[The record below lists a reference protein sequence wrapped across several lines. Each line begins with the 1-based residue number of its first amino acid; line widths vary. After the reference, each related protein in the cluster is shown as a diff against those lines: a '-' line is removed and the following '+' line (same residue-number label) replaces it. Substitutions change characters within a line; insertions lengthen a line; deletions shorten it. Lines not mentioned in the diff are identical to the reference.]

1 MLFSKRKVLISTLF
15 LSLNL
20 HIATEDMEFQ
30 VNNSNFEIFS
40 KEKDLKFL
48 AASVSSSEKDHGTLF
63 FNDISLII
71 SNTDDF
77 DKFVKSDKAQY
88 IRKKNL
94 IHLEKNVSLEIMNE
108 QHPFNL
114 KTENL
119 TLDIKYNTVQANSLV
134 TIQNQDIT
142 INAINAK
149 IDEVDKEKRVTLS
162 EATIFSQEGKIGE
175 SNKLIFNLFD
185 PIIFLVGSAQ
195 ISSKDYT
202 MNASEISYN
211 LEKNQIIYSKN
222 SSIITSN

>member
-71 SNTDDF
+71 SNTNDF

-94 IHLEKNVSLEIMNE
+94 IHLEKNV
-108 QHPFNL
+108 F
-114 KTENL
+114 
-119 TLDIKYNTVQANSLV
+119 
-134 TIQNQDIT
+134 
-142 INAINAK
+142 
-149 IDEVDKEKRVTLS
+149 
-162 EATIFSQEGKIGE
+162 
-175 SNKLIFNLFD
+175 
-185 PIIFLVGSAQ
+185 
-195 ISSKDYT
+195 
-202 MNASEISYN
+202 
-211 LEKNQIIYSKN
+211 
-222 SSIITSN
+222 

>member
-48 AASVSSSEKDHGTLF
+48 AVSVSSSEKDHGTLF